1 MKYLFNPGQDIP
13 FGGKSILVCRDLCQL
28 PSVRV
33 KPIFTFNETYVSMD
47 LWIQFRL
54 AEIDQ
59 IMRQDDETLVNLPNK
74 IGVNEIDQNI

>member
-13 FGGKSILVCRDLCQL
+13 FGGKSILDCRDLCQL

-33 KPIFTFNETYVSMD
+33 KLIFTFNETYVSMD

-74 IGVNEIDQNI
+74 IGVSEIDQNM

>member
-1 MKYLFNPGQDIP
+1 MVY
-13 FGGKSILVCRDLCQL
+13 RDLCQL

-74 IGVNEIDQNI
+74 IGVSEIDKNI

>member
-1 MKYLFNPGQDIP
+1 M
-13 FGGKSILVCRDLCQL
+13 VCRDLCQL

-47 LWIQFRL
+47 LWIKFRL

-59 IMRQDDETLVNLPNK
+59 IMRQDDETLVNLPSK
-74 IGVNEIDQNI
+74 IGVSEIDQNT

>member
-13 FGGKSILVCRDLCQL
+13 FGGKSILACRDFCQL

-74 IGVNEIDQNI
+74 IGVSEIDQNM